1 MQFPTTP
8 RAHPL
13 PFLAAL
19 GLSVLLSGCASRT
32 ASPPATTTLSDLH
45 PGADRTEVINR
56 FGPPVS
62 TRTDGDGT
70 ATDVYKFV
78 QGAPAKD
85 TSPADTAAVEATAH
99 SGPSVTA
106 AMAQTGPITDP
117 LFKGDTLTVEVTYD
131 RQDTVEDTSLLA
143 VTPEKTPPAPPPPA
157 TAP

>member
-8 RAHPL
+8 RTHHL
-13 PFLAAL
+13 PFLTAFGLAA
-19 GLSVLLSGCASRT
+19 LLSGCAART
-32 ASPPATTTLSDLH
+32 AAPPPTTTLNDLH
-45 PGADRTEVINR
+45 PGAERTEVINR

-78 QGAPAKD
+78 QGGEAHD
-85 TSPADTAAVEATAH
+85 TSPADTAAVEATAQ

-117 LFKGDTLTVEVTYD
+117 LFKGDTLTVQVTYD
-131 RQDTVEDTSLLA
+131 EDDTVEDTALLN
-143 VTPEKTPPAPPPPA
+143 VTPEKNSPPPPPPA
-157 TAP
+157 PAP